1 MWKKDVGP
9 FILLSFVGR
18 IHLTLESFTFHQ
30 KTFVGL
36 EVQLHR
42 KFENEKV
49 LEKKE

>member
-1 MWKKDVGP
+1 VWKKDVGP

-36 EVQLHR
+36 YRLKEVCSAVRQ
-42 KFENEKV
+42 EI
-49 LEKKE
+49 